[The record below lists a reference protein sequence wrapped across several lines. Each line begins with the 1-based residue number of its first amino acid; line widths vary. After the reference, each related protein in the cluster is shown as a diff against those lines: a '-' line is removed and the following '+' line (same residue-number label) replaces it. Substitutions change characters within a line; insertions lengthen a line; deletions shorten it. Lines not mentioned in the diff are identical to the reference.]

1 MKAKTMCECLTIS
14 QAALF
19 KRLTTT
25 SLNHLTQHMPLYPQK
40 AVVEK
45 QILNRNIWDNYKKQL
60 INDILLQSKRNR
72 VKLIRNSC
80 TVSNRSNRAFR
91 SHQDSQTE
99 KAAIAKRRDCSWV
112 KPERVRVVPAVPHGR
127 LSPPSKSTRIS
138 SKSRSKTI
146 IGVHTRH
153 RIHCQ

>member
-60 INDILLQSKRNR
+60 INDILLQSSETGSNSLETAALCPIVQIGPFDRTKIHKQKRQR
-72 VKLIRNSC
+72 LRKG
-80 TVSNRSNRAFR
+80 
-91 SHQDSQTE
+91 
-99 KAAIAKRRDCSWV
+99 DCSWV
-112 KPERVRVVPAVPHGR
+112 KPERVRAV
-127 LSPPSKSTRIS
+127 
-138 SKSRSKTI
+138 
-146 IGVHTRH
+146 
-153 RIHCQ
+153 